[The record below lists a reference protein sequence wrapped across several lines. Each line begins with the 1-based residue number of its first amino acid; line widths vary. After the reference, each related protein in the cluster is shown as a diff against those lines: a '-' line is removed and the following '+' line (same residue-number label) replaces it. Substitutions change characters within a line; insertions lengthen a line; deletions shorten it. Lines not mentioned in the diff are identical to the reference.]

1 MSTIVR
7 YRVKPGR
14 AEENA
19 QLVRAVYEELASVA
33 PPDFRYATFRDG
45 DAFTHVAFGDF
56 KLSSVEAFRRF
67 SEDIAERCD
76 EPPQPQRLGERVGG
90 YRLP

>member
-1 MSTIVR
+1 
-7 YRVKPGR
+7 
-14 AEENA
+14 
-19 QLVRAVYEELASVA
+19 VRAVYAELAEVA

-56 KLSSVEAFRRF
+56 PLSSLEAFRRF
-67 SEDIAERCD
+67 TADIAERCD
-76 EPPQPQRLGERVGG
+76 EPPQTQRLGERVGG